1 LLEFTLALILVGGKA
16 AGDLS
21 TRLRQPTVIGKIVA
35 GLILGPAIAFL
46 VGVIPSSGGLP
57 QLRGQLT
64 LLSGLGVIWLLFLVG
79 LETEWDQLRAQ
90 GRSSLVTAIGGV
102 VVTMAFVGLVDI
114 PLGLKPSTSLL
125 VAVAL
130 AATSVSISAQALLE
144 MGRLNSPI
152 GMTVL
157 GAAVIDDLIGLVAF
171 SLAAAAVAG
180 KASELPVKIGGLLV
194 FGLIAVVAL
203 AWLGK
208 PLLRWSGFLRTREA
222 GLAVGFAMALMLGAI
237 AESAGMAAITGAYV
251 AGVALSRA
259 AGEHLREGAR
269 VVVYAFFLPVFL
281 VNVGISASG
290 SDLVAGLLPGA
301 ALTAAAIAGKIIGC
315 GLGAAGS
322 GLRGRSAV
330 AVGMGMI
337 PRGEV
342 SLVLA
347 AFGAQVGLIPGNL
360 LAAIVIAVV
369 ATSLVSPLL
378 LRLVIGGG
386 LAPLPVPETT

>member
-1 LLEFTLALILVGGKA
+1 
-16 AGDLS
+16 
-21 TRLRQPTVIGKIVA
+21 
-35 GLILGPAIAFL
+35 
-46 VGVIPSSGGLP
+46 
-57 QLRGQLT
+57 
-64 LLSGLGVIWLLFLVG
+64 
-79 LETEWDQLRAQ
+79 
-90 GRSSLVTAIGGV
+90 
-102 VVTMAFVGLVDI
+102 
-114 PLGLKPSTSLL
+114 
-125 VAVAL
+125 
-130 AATSVSISAQALLE
+130 

-180 KASELPVKIGGLLV
+180 KASDLPLKIGGLVV
-194 FGLIAVVAL
+194 FAAIAVATL
-203 AWLGK
+203 AWLGR
-208 PLLRWSGFLRTREA
+208 PLLRWGALLRTREA
-222 GLAVGFAMALMLGAI
+222 GLAVGFALALMLGAI

-259 AGEHLREGAR
+259 AGEHLRDGAR

-290 SDLVAGLLPGA
+290 SDLVAGVFPGA
-301 ALTAAAIAGKIIGC
+301 VLTVAAIAGKILGC
-315 GLGAAGS
+315 GLGATGT
-322 GLRGRSAV
+322 GLRGRSAL

-347 AFGAQVGLIPGNL
+347 AFGAQIGLIPANL

-369 ATSLVSPLL
+369 ATSLLSPLL

>member
-1 LLEFTLALILVGGKA
+1 MLELTLALILVGGKA
-16 AGDLS
+16 AGDLA

-35 GLILGPAIAFL
+35 GLILGPVIALL
-46 VGVIPSSGGLP
+46 VTGISGGGGLD

-64 LLSGLGVIWLLFLVG
+64 LLSGLGVVWLLFLVG

-90 GRSSLVTAIGGV
+90 GRASLVTAIGGV
-102 VVTMAFVGLVDI
+102 VATMALVAAVDI
-114 PLGLKPSTSLL
+114 PLGLQPSTSLL

-180 KASELPVKIGGLLV
+180 KTSELPLKIGGLV
-194 FGLIAVVAL
+194 AFGVVAVVAL
-203 AWLGK
+203 AWVGR
-208 PLLRWSGFLRTREA
+208 PLLRWSAFLRTREA
-222 GLAVGFAMALMLGAI
+222 GLAVGFALALLLGAA
-237 AESAGMAAITGAYV
+237 AEGAGMAAITGAYV

-269 VVVYAFFLPVFL
+269 VVVYGFFLPVFL

-301 ALTAAAIAGKIIGC
+301 VLTGAAIAGKIIGC
-315 GLGAAGS
+315 SLGAAGT

-330 AVGMGMI
+330 AVGMAMI

-347 AFGAQVGLIPGNL
+347 AFGAQVGLIPGSL

-369 ATSLVSPLL
+369 ATSLVSPVL
-378 LRLVIGGG
+378 LRLVIGSG
-386 LAPLPVPETT
+386 LAPVPVPGTP